1 MFNPQPKDGG
11 FLFGLYIYGHMKKI
25 IRLTESELIGIVG
38 KLLNEGEDLIYKLIE
53 PYKESGAVTVKY
65 VGSYFVVDVESPGY
79 FEHYGFDSNDG
90 LRIKAFLRKN
100 GYISFGVGEY
110 AKKLN

>member
-1 MFNPQPKDGG
+1 M
-11 FLFGLYIYGHMKKI
+11 
-25 IRLTESELIGIVG
+25 
-38 KLLNEGEDLIYKLIE
+38 
-53 PYKESGAVTVKY
+53 
-65 VGSYFVVDVESPGY
+65 VDVESPGY